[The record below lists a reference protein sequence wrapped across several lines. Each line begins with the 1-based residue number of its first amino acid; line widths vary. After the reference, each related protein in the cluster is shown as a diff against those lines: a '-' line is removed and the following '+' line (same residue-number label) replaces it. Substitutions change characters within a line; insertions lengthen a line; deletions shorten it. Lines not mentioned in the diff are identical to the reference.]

1 MTAHADT
8 LVCDTLRVAYWQS
21 QPAYDYN
28 RELVT
33 PELDVWG
40 WLSAKLGKLLSAVF
54 GSRFAEEYTG
64 LVLLCLTAVMLVFLL
79 WILYKKHPELFVRLS
94 RRSAVAYS
102 VHEDTIYGVDFQ
114 QEIANALQRQDY
126 REAVRLLYLQ
136 TLKQLSDAEK
146 IDWQLYK
153 TPTEYIYELKADS
166 PRASFREL
174 TNRFLRVRYGNFE
187 ATAPLFQE
195 MQALQTEIAKGG
207 EG

>member
-1 MTAHADT
+1 MTAQADT
-8 LVCDTLRVAYWQS
+8 LVCDTIRVAYWQS

-40 WLSAKLGKLLSAVF
+40 WLNAKLAKLLSAVF
-54 GSRFAEEYTG
+54 GSSFAEEYTG

-79 WILYKKHPELFVRLS
+79 WILYKKHPELFVRSS

-114 QEIANALQRQDY
+114 QEITNALQRQDY
-126 REAVRLLYLQ
+126 REAMRLLYLQ

-153 TPTEYIYELKADS
+153 TPTEYIYELKAGS
-166 PRASFREL
+166 LRASFREL
-174 TNRFLRVRYGNFE
+174 TNRFLRVRYGNYE
-187 ATAPLFQE
+187 ATAPLFHE
-195 MQALQTEIAKGG
+195 MQALQAEMAKGG
-207 EG
+207 GG

>member
-8 LVCDTLRVAYWQS
+8 LVCDTIRVAYWQS

-40 WLSAKLGKLLSAVF
+40 WLSAKLAKLLSAVF
-54 GSRFAEEYTG
+54 GSSFAEEYTG
-64 LVLLCLTAVMLVFLL
+64 LILLCLTVVMLVFLL
-79 WILYKKHPELFVRLS
+79 WVLYKKHPELFVRSS
-94 RRSAVAYS
+94 RRSAAAYS

-114 QEIANALQRQDY
+114 QEIANALRRQDY

-153 TPTEYIYELKADS
+153 TPTEYIYELKVDS
-166 PRASFREL
+166 LRVSFREL

-187 ATAPLFQE
+187 ATAPLFHE
-195 MQALQTEIAKGG
+195 MQTLQTEIAKGG